1 MSTVSRDLL
10 RRTRA
15 EFFQSFLVAG
25 AVTLFVNMGM
35 LFVPLY
41 DMQLY
46 DRVLQSKNM
55 NTLTMLSV
63 GCVAGMAIYGVLE
76 FCRTCVFLVMGDRL
90 ARRLNIPA
98 LKAAVARSLGGDA
111 SAAAQALRDL
121 NDLRLFVTG
130 GSVAIPLDLL
140 WIPALLMVLV
150 LLHPAFGIYA
160 ACGAAILFGISLLN
174 DLTTK
179 QPMAEAT
186 AATAR
191 GLNELSAALRN
202 VELLDGMG
210 MLPAVARR
218 WQRAQNRNLDKQ
230 SRTARRARGFTVA
243 AKTIRLAMQGG
254 LITLGVILIMQHK
267 ASPGAM
273 MGANLLTA
281 KMLLPFEQLVSGWRA
296 WVLARAAWGRV
307 KTLLAEAP
315 ERPAGAAATVAGE
328 RTGRLVVEDLR
339 FVPEGSGRAV
349 LDGVSFAVE
358 PGEALAI
365 IGPSGAGKS
374 TLVRLMV
381 GLFPPTEGRVLL
393 GDEEVYRWEREAFG
407 HCVGYLP
414 QSVALLDGTI
424 FDNISRMATDADPA
438 EVVAAARKADVHEM
452 IGRLPQGYS
461 TWIGGA
467 GFALSGGQRQR
478 VALARALFGAPRL
491 LILDEPNANL
501 DHAGEQALIR
511 TIEAA
516 KQDGAAVVLIA
527 HRPAILAAADRVLV
541 LRDGRVERCGPRDE
555 ILGDAGAARP
565 PARLATDDS
574 PAPVPAAA
582 AAG

>member
-1 MSTVSRDLL
+1 MPMTARRGDLL

-15 EFFQSFLVAG
+15 EFLRAFLVAG
-25 AVTLFVNMGM
+25 AVTLFVDLGM

-41 DMQLY
+41 DMQLF
-46 DRVLQSKNM
+46 DRVLQSRNM
-55 NTLTMLSV
+55 DTLTMLSV

-76 FCRTCVFLVMGDRL
+76 FCRSCVFLVMGDRL

-98 LKAAVARSLGGDA
+98 LKAAVARSLGGDP

-130 GSVAIPLDLL
+130 GSVAIPLDLM
-140 WIPALLMVLV
+140 WVPALLTVLF

-160 ACGAAILFGISLLN
+160 ACGATVLFALSLLN

-202 VELLDGMG
+202 VELLDGIG

-218 WQRAQNRNLDKQ
+218 WQRTQNRNLDEQ
-230 SRTARRARGFTVA
+230 SRAARRARGFTSA
-243 AKTIRLAMQGG
+243 ARTVRVAMQGG
-254 LITLGVILIMQHK
+254 LIAIAVVLILQHE

-273 MGANLLTA
+273 MGATLLTA
-281 KMLLPFEQLVSGWRA
+281 RMLLPFEQLVSGWRA
-296 WVLARAAWGRV
+296 WVLARTAWGRV

-315 ERPAGAAATVAGE
+315 ERPAGSAPGESAGP
-328 RTGRLVVEDLR
+328 GRLVVEDVR

-349 LDGVSFAVE
+349 LHGVSFAVE

-365 IGPSGAGKS
+365 VGPSGAGKS

-381 GLFPPTEGRVLL
+381 GVFPPTGGRVLL
-393 GDEEVYRWEREAFG
+393 GGEEVYRWDREAFG
-407 HCVGYLP
+407 RCVGYLP
-414 QSVALLDGTI
+414 QNVALLDGTI
-424 FDNISRMATDADPA
+424 FDNIARMRHDADPA

-491 LILDEPNANL
+491 LVLDEPNANL

-516 KQDGAAVVLIA
+516 KRDGAGVVLVA
-527 HRPAILAAADRVLV
+527 HRPAILAAADRILV

-555 ILGDAGAARP
+555 ILGEAATAGP
-565 PARLATDDS
+565 PVRLS
-574 PAPVPAAA
+574 